1 MSQIKFTL
9 NGAAVSAYVEPNW
22 RWLDLLRDTLNLTG
36 TKEACGQGE
45 CGAWTVLLDNE
56 AVNSCL
62 VLAEQVDGK
71 SVTTIEGLAKDGVLD
86 PLQQAFVDCGAI
98 QCGFCTPGMIM
109 SAKGLLLKN
118 PNPTEEEIKE
128 AVEGNICRCTGY
140 AKIGEAIQAAAA
152 EMNWEEGK

>member
-22 RWLDLLRDTLNLTG
+22 RLLDLLRDTLNLTG

-45 CGAWTVLLDNE
+45 CGACTVLLDNE

-86 PLQQAFVDCGAI
+86 PLLQAFVDCGAI

-140 AKIGEAIQAAAA
+140 VKIIEAVKRAG
-152 EMNWEEGK
+152 GKG

>member
-22 RWLDLLRDTLNLTG
+22 RLLDLLRDTLNLTG

-45 CGAWTVLLDNE
+45 CGACTVLLDNE

-62 VLAEQVDGK
+62 VLAEQVDSK

-86 PLQQAFVDCGAI
+86 A
-98 QCGFCTPGMIM
+98 
-109 SAKGLLLKN
+109 
-118 PNPTEEEIKE
+118 
-128 AVEGNICRCTGY
+128 
-140 AKIGEAIQAAAA
+140 
-152 EMNWEEGK
+152 